1 MPALMLLAAL
11 AAAPPVEHRLD
22 VRFVGTPSEVLTR
35 MLDVAGLTPADTLYD
50 LGCGDGR
57 IVLAAARRF
66 GCQAVGFDL
75 DPARLRECAAAWAAE
90 SPAVQRRVSFVRAD
104 LFTVDLRPAT
114 VVMLYLRP
122 ELNVKLL
129 PQLRRLGA
137 GARVVSHNWDLKG
150 VRPDAGYPVTV
161 RKQDGFE
168 RLVYRWTAPLVVTA
182 D

>member
-1 MPALMLLAAL
+1 MPALMLLAAM
-11 AAAPPVEHRLD
+11 AAAPPAEHRLD
-22 VRFVGTPSEVLTR
+22 VRFVGTPPEVLTR
-35 MLDVAGLTPADTLYD
+35 MLDVAGLTPADTVYD

-66 GCQAVGFDL
+66 GCKAVGFDL
-75 DPARLRECAAAWAAE
+75 DPARLRECEAARAAAP
-90 SPAVQRRVSFVRAD
+90 PAVRRRVSFVRAD
-104 LFTVDLRPAT
+104 LFAVDLRPAT

-129 PQLRRLGA
+129 PQLSRLRA

-150 VRPDAGYPVTV
+150 VNPDAGFPVTV
-161 RKQDGFE
+161 RKRDGFE
-168 RLVYRWTAPLVVTA
+168 RLVYRWTAPLVVPA